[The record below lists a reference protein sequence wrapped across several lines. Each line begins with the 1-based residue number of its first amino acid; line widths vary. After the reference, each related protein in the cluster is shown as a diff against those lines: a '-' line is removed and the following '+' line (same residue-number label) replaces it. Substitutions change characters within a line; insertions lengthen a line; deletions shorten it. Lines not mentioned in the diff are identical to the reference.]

1 MQILNKF
8 AKRSAKNEIIYRNV
22 LGAFGVK
29 GVALVISLY
38 TMPAYMK
45 YFDNQQ
51 ILGVWFTIVSIMSWI
66 LNFDLGIGNGLRNHL
81 TAVLVR
87 EDYSAAK
94 EYISSS
100 YWLIGIIV
108 AVFTLMGYTL
118 MPIVAWND
126 IFNVETSI
134 VSKDTMLVVVRIVFV
149 GMMLQ
154 FFLRLITSILYA
166 LQKAAINNL
175 IALTTSILQLLFA
188 LVAPQMET
196 EKSLVLFAVAYVFCA
211 NIPLIIAT
219 IIVFAKV
226 MRNCIPVISA
236 FKIEKAKSV
245 LSLGGV
251 FFACQVLYMLIANT
265 NEFFITQYT
274 NPSYVVEYQVYNRL
288 FTLGSTLF
296 LLALTPVWSAVSRAV
311 AERDFYWLKKINK
324 IMMIFSG
331 IAIVAEF
338 LMLPLLQLILDIWLG
353 EESIEVNYLYGI
365 CFAIFGSVMIF
376 QCAVSTMANGI
387 GKIKTQVIC
396 YAMGMFVK
404 LLIVHIGIKLTGE
417 WIIVVLANAIILLPY
432 CIIQQVKLNKYF
444 NAQIERK

>member
-1 MQILNKF
+1 
-8 AKRSAKNEIIYRNV
+8 
-22 LGAFGVK
+22 
-29 GVALVISLY
+29 
-38 TMPAYMK
+38 
-45 YFDNQQ
+45 
-51 ILGVWFTIVSIMSWI
+51 
-66 LNFDLGIGNGLRNHL
+66 
-81 TAVLVR
+81 
-87 EDYSAAK
+87 
-94 EYISSS
+94 
-100 YWLIGIIV
+100 
-108 AVFTLMGYTL
+108 
-118 MPIVAWND
+118 
-126 IFNVETSI
+126 
-134 VSKDTMLVVVRIVFV
+134 
-149 GMMLQ
+149 
-154 FFLRLITSILYA
+154 
-166 LQKAAINNL
+166 
-175 IALTTSILQLLFA
+175 
-188 LVAPQMET
+188 
-196 EKSLVLFAVAYVFCA
+196 
-211 NIPLIIAT
+211 
-219 IIVFAKV
+219 
-226 MRNCIPVISA
+226 
-236 FKIEKAKSV
+236 
-245 LSLGGV
+245 
-251 FFACQVLYMLIANT
+251 MLIANT

>member
-1 MQILNKF
+1 
-8 AKRSAKNEIIYRNV
+8 
-22 LGAFGVK
+22 
-29 GVALVISLY
+29 
-38 TMPAYMK
+38 
-45 YFDNQQ
+45 
-51 ILGVWFTIVSIMSWI
+51 
-66 LNFDLGIGNGLRNHL
+66 
-81 TAVLVR
+81 
-87 EDYSAAK
+87 
-94 EYISSS
+94 
-100 YWLIGIIV
+100 
-108 AVFTLMGYTL
+108 

-126 IFNVETSI
+126 VFNIEASV
-134 VSKDTMLVVVRIVFV
+134 VSKETILGVVRIVFV
-149 GMMLQ
+149 GVMLQ

-175 IALTTSILQLLFA
+175 LALATSILQLLFA
-188 LVAPQMET
+188 LLAPQMET
-196 EKSLVLFAVAYVFCA
+196 AKNLVMFAIAYVFCA
-211 NIPLIIAT
+211 NMPLLIAT
-219 IIVFAKV
+219 VIVFAKIL
-226 MRNCIPVISA
+226 RNCIPVISA

-274 NPSYVVEYQVYNRL
+274 NPSHVVEYQVYNKL

-296 LLALTPVWSAVSRAV
+296 MLALTPVWSVVSRAV
-311 AERDFYWLKKINK
+311 AEQDFYWLKKLNRIL
-324 IMMIFSG
+324 MIFSG
-331 IAIVAEF
+331 ITMVAEF
-338 LMLPLLQLILDIWLG
+338 LMLPLLQFILDIWLG

-365 CFAIFGSVMIF
+365 CFSIFGSVMIF

-404 LLIVHIGIKLTGE
+404 FLIVHIGIKLTGE